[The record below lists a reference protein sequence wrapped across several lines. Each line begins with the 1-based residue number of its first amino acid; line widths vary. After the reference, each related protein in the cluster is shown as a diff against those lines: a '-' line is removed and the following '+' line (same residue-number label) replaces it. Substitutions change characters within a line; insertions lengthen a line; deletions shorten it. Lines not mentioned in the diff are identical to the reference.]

1 MVDLTDTPFDTEKTA
16 RQQTNPDD
24 FLASE
29 LAGIDELKCGFDYK
43 SYLRDL
49 TQKTGVYQMFSD
61 SGEILYVGKAKNLK
75 RRVGS
80 YFRASGL
87 STKTIA
93 LVARI
98 HRIEVTVTSSET
110 EALLLEQSLI
120 KTHLPPYNILLRDG
134 KAYPYIHLSGHDSP
148 RISYY
153 RGKKRN
159 DGRFFG
165 PYPNSAAVRDSLD
178 FLQQTFRLRTCQ
190 DSVFSHRTRACLQ
203 YQIKRCSGPCV
214 GLISPEQY
222 QVSVQQAEMFL
233 EGKNNQL
240 LTELADN
247 MEQAAE
253 SLEFETAALIRDRIS
268 ALRTIQER
276 QYVDGE
282 GGDLDI
288 AACIVEANIAC
299 VQVMYVRAGRILG
312 SRSYYP
318 KLRLM
323 PTAAEVLS
331 AFLSQFYLA
340 NSAREIPREVIV
352 NVDIDDRE
360 VIADVLSQ
368 QSGHKVVVSSRVRA
382 NRSRWLSL
390 ATNTAQTNVTSRV
403 SDRSNSY
410 QRFEALQKALQLE
423 EMPERVECF
432 DISHSSGES
441 TVASC
446 VVFDKTGAKK
456 SDYRLF
462 NIKGITAGDDY
473 AAMEQALTRRFKR
486 LQKGE
491 GMQPDILLIDGGK
504 GQLSRAQEV
513 IDELGVD
520 GILLVGVAKGVTRK
534 PGMEQLFIGREQ
546 RQLILDKD
554 NAALLLI
561 QHVRDESHRFA
572 ITGHR
577 QRRDK
582 TRKTSTLEGI
592 PGVGP
597 KRRRDLL
604 RHFGG
609 LQKITA
615 ASREELMRVGGIS
628 EKIASD
634 IYAALHND

>member
-1 MVDLTDTPFDTEKTA
+1 M
-16 RQQTNPDD
+16 
-24 FLASE
+24 
-29 LAGIDELKCGFDYK
+29 
-43 SYLRDL
+43 
-49 TQKTGVYQMFSD
+49 
-61 SGEILYVGKAKNLK
+61 
-75 RRVGS
+75 
-80 YFRASGL
+80 
-87 STKTIA
+87 
-93 LVARI
+93 
-98 HRIEVTVTSSET
+98 
-110 EALLLEQSLI
+110 
-120 KTHLPPYNILLRDG
+120 
-134 KAYPYIHLSGHDSP
+134 
-148 RISYY
+148 
-153 RGKKRN
+153 
-159 DGRFFG
+159 
-165 PYPNSAAVRDSLD
+165 
-178 FLQQTFRLRTCQ
+178 
-190 DSVFSHRTRACLQ
+190 
-203 YQIKRCSGPCV
+203 

-222 QVSVQQAEMFL
+222 HASVQQAEMFL

-240 LTELADN
+240 LTELADD

-446 VVFDKTGAKK
+446 VVFDNTGAKK
-456 SDYRLF
+456 SDYRIF

-513 IDELGVD
+513 IDELAVD

-554 NAALLLI
+554 DAALLLI
-561 QHVRDESHRFA
+561 QHIRDESHRFA

-609 LQKITA
+609 LQKITT
-615 ASREELMRVGGIS
+615 ASREELMRVSGIS